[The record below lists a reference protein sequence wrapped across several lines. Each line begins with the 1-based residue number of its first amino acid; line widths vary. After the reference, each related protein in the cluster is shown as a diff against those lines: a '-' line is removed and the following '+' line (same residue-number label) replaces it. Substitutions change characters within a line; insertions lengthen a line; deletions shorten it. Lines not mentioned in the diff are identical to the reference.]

1 MSSDDMLQELREYI
15 APYSGDVSEVRF
27 YITTDNGVDHAQAF
41 VQALDDEGHWHAA
54 IIDGMGFSQCYH
66 GGRTPF
72 DVRGCKPYFM
82 TKSLDTAMPFI
93 DKMKGE
99 YIERILQ
106 DAGFDPAPVVTRA
119 QTVVEEAAVMGDRI
133 LVLTSRMRG
142 SERYFRLYEFFR
154 DGFRWRSFED
164 QGDMTIREDL
174 PRIGY
179 DEARE
184 LVLQR
189 MTESWDSK
197 LDAVRRW
204 VESAS
209 EAKTRRKVQ

>member
-1 MSSDDMLQELREYI
+1 MSSEDMLRELREYI

-41 VQALDDEGHWHAA
+41 VQALDDEGRWHAV

-72 DVRGCKPYFM
+72 DVKGCKPYFM

-93 DKMKGE
+93 DRMKGE
-99 YIERILQ
+99 YIGRIMQ
-106 DAGFDPAPVVTRA
+106 DAGFDPAPVVTQA
-119 QTVVEEAAVMGDRI
+119 QTVVEEAAVMGDCI
-133 LVLTSRMRG
+133 LVLTSRMR
-142 SERYFRLYEFFR
+142 
-154 DGFRWRSFED
+154 
-164 QGDMTIREDL
+164 DMTIREDL

-209 EAKTRRKVQ
+209 EAKTRRKVR